1 MVNKPFLIFGGLAA
15 IWYGA
20 VNAWRSLIVGVSN
33 YAFRGFDLTTGSV
46 QLYLNIMVKN
56 PLLFGV
62 TVKSV
67 QGDVYIQGQRVGYI
81 NTTLDYYVTGGGKTH
96 ILPVI
101 VNLSIAGVANGLLAN
116 INSGDVRSLQ
126 VAFDGKIYVTNKNIP
141 IPVQKELTWADMT
154 A

>member
-1 MVNKPFLIFGGLAA
+1 MGTKPALILGGLAA

-20 VNAWRSLIVGVSN
+20 VNAWRSLIVGVRD
-33 YAFRGFDLTTGSV
+33 YTFRGFDLTTGSV

-81 NTTLDYYVTGGGKTH
+81 NTTMDYYITGAGKVH

-101 VNLSIAGVANGLLAN
+101 VNLSLSGVANGLLAN
-116 INSGDVRSLQ
+116 INSGDVRTLQ
-126 VAFDGKIYVTNKNIP
+126 VAFDGKIYVTNQNIP
-141 IPVQKELTWADMT
+141 IPIQKELTWADIV

>member
-1 MVNKPFLIFGGLAA
+1 MLNKPALILGGLAA

-20 VNAWRSLIVGVSN
+20 VNAWRSLIVGVYN
-33 YAFRGFDLTTGSV
+33 YTFRSFDLSNGTV

-62 TVKSV
+62 TVRNV
-67 QGDVYIQGQRVGYI
+67 QGDVYIQGQRVGFV
-81 NTTLDYYVTGGGKTH
+81 NTDLDYYVTGGGKTH

-101 VNLSIAGVANGLLAN
+101 VNLYIRSLGSAFLSN
-116 INSGDVRSLQ
+116 IQSGDIRTLQ

-141 IPVQKELTWADMT
+141 IPCQKELTWADIT